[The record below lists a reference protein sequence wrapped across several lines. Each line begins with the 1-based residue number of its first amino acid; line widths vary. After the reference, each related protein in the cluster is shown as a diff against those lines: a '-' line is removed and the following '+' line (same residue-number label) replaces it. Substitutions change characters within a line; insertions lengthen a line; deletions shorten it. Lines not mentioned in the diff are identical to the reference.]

1 MAISFTAAAA
11 IALYLGAAILH
22 FTRLRTGQQRF
33 NLATII
39 LVILA
44 LSFHGSLTYYLMV
57 TTLGINLSFF
67 NVAALMFWL
76 MGIFSLSAI
85 GRGKPIENL
94 TLALYPFS
102 ALSIGLATWIPTHSV
117 ASEWSASMTAH
128 IVASITAYGILTI
141 AALQA
146 VSLAIQEYALKNR
159 KMRNIINAL
168 PPLQTMEELLFE
180 MLWLGISLLTIS
192 IATGY
197 FFLEDIFAQHLAHK
211 TVFTLCSWIIFAIL
225 LWGRYKNGW
234 RGKTAVRWTLSGFFI
249 LMLAYFGSKFVLEM
263 VLHKT

>member
-1 MAISFTAAAA
+1 MAISFTALAA
-11 IALYLGAAILH
+11 IALYLGAAVLH
-22 FTRLRTGQQRF
+22 FTRLRKGHQRF
-33 NLATII
+33 NLATIMM
-39 LVILA
+39 VVFA

-67 NVAALMFWL
+67 NVATLMFWL

-102 ALSIGLATWIPTHSV
+102 ALSVACATWIPTHSI
-117 ASEWSASMTAH
+117 ASEWSAPMTAH

-146 VSLAIQEYALKNR
+146 ISLATQEYALKNR
-159 KMRNIINAL
+159 KMRSIINTL

-180 MLWLGISLLTIS
+180 MLWLGIILLTIS

-211 TVFTLCSWIIFAIL
+211 TVFTICSWVIFATL
-225 LWGRYKNGW
+225 LWGRHKNGW

-249 LMLAYFGSKFVLEM
+249 LMLAYFGSKVVLEM
-263 VLHKT
+263 ILHKT